1 MRVGVVRFLMSG
13 ALFALS
19 GNVMTVDALAQG
31 GGATATKK
39 STPAAKSSSKKTTSS
54 AKGSSKKAP
63 APTPAPTPVPT
74 AAPTPT
80 PETTPTPEA
89 TPSVTPVMPEVTP
102 STTPTPVIG
111 EPTPVASPSPTG
123 TPEAAAAEA
132 PAVPRQGLMGPF
144 KVGPV
149 FGSSIPAPIEYGID
163 GKYLS
168 SYGAALTMGDY
179 TYKGKDSDKIK
190 DMKVRLSHWALQGNW
205 FPWEGAFFLGTSLG
219 HRTISVS
226 ASNAAKIKTGGVET
240 PVNIDASFRVQSWF
254 LGWHLGW
261 IKEFDSGLTL
271 GTGLGLF
278 TPFKSSTSFEAEYK
292 DNAVVNDAIKETDA
306 YKGLEDDVTDAGKKM
321 GLLALPQIQIIRLGW
336 LF

>member
-1 MRVGVVRFLMSG
+1 MRVGVVRFLMTG

-19 GNVMTVDALAQG
+19 GSLMTVDALAQAD
-31 GGATATKK
+31 GAKAPKK
-39 STPAAKSSSKKTTSS
+39 SAPAAKSSSKKSS
-54 AKGSSKKAP
+54 SSSKGGSKKAP

-74 AAPTPT
+74 AVPTPT
-80 PETTPTPEA
+80 LAASPIPQA
-89 TPSVTPVMPEVTP
+89 TPSVTPAMPEVTP
-102 STTPTPVIG
+102 STTPTPPNG
-111 EPTPVASPSPTG
+111 EPTPAATPSPVG
-123 TPEAAAAEA
+123 TPETSASEA
-132 PAVPRQGLMGPF
+132 PAVPRQGLMGAF
-144 KVGPV
+144 KAGPV

-168 SYGAALTMGDY
+168 SYGASLTMGDY
-179 TYKGKDSDKIK
+179 TYKGKDSDQVK
-190 DMKVRLSHWALQGNW
+190 DMKVRLSHWAVQGNW
-205 FPWEGAFFLGTSLG
+205 FPWEGAFFLGTSFG
-219 HRTISVS
+219 HRTIGVS

-240 PVNIDASFRVQSWF
+240 PVNIDAKFRVESWF
-254 LGWHLGW
+254 FGWHLGW

-278 TPFKSSTSFEAEYK
+278 TPFKSSTTFEAEYK

-306 YKGLEDDVTDAGKKM
+306 YKGLEEDVTDAGKKM